1 MAFLREMH
9 GMRQFPLPGKILVI
23 GRDPS
28 CDIVVR
34 RDQTSSRH
42 AMILQSGDDFYVE
55 DLDSV
60 NGTYVNGQRI
70 RQRMRLKAGDRI
82 DVFGLSVQF
91 CDEPTQNDMTATL
104 LQPAGAVPS
113 GETPSAL
120 MMSTLDVKAEPQLT
134 VAPETKLR
142 AILEISQ
149 NLGSLLD
156 LKEVL
161 PKILESLFV
170 IFPQADRGF
179 ILLRDPKTG
188 QFVPRA
194 VRQRHPHGEG
204 QPDFSR
210 TIVKYA
216 LNTGRAVLS
225 ADAGRDERFDPSQSI
240 HRLQIRSIM
249 CAPMVSPS
257 GSPLGVLQIDTQD
270 KRNQFRQE
278 DLDVL
283 VSACTQAARA
293 VELAQLHEER
303 RDLEA
308 ARQIQNSFLP
318 DARPV
323 ATHLRF
329 FDYYAPAQHIS
340 GDYYDYIRLPGNR
353 LAVALGDVSG
363 KGVSAA
369 LLMAR
374 LSAAAR
380 FSLASE
386 PSVPAAVRQLNNLLT
401 RPGSEGRF
409 VTCVVAVLNL
419 DDFSM
424 TLVNAGHLPPL
435 RRRADGVVEEV
446 GDAIAGLPLGVF
458 DRPYEEMVVR
468 LELGDTMIF
477 YTDGVTEARNPQ
489 GELYGVDRLR
499 QVVTNAI
506 PDVEVLGTAI
516 LADVRRFAGDRPLGD
531 DLTIVCFGRVR

>member
-1 MAFLREMH
+1 MH
-9 GMRQFPLPGKILVI
+9 GTRRFPLTGKILVI
-23 GRDPS
+23 GRDPA

-34 RDQTSSRH
+34 REQTSSRH
-42 AMILQSGDDFYVE
+42 AMIVQSGDDYYVE

-70 RQRMRLKAGDRI
+70 RQRVHLKDGDRV
-82 DVFGLSVQF
+82 DLFGLSVLF
-91 CDEPTQNDMTATL
+91 CDEPASNDVTATL
-104 LQPAGAVPS
+104 LQPGSSLPGADQ
-113 GETPSAL
+113 PSAI
-120 MMSTLDVKAEPQLT
+120 MTTLDVKAEPQVT

-156 LKEVL
+156 LKAVL

-170 IFPQADRGF
+170 IFPHADRGF

-194 VRQRHPHGEG
+194 VRQRHQEANAEPE
-204 QPDFSR
+204 FSR

-249 CAPMVSPS
+249 CVPMVSGS
-257 GSPLGVLQIDTQD
+257 GAPLGVLQIDTQD

-308 ARQIQNSFLP
+308 ATQIQKSFLP
-318 DARPV
+318 DARPM
-323 ATHLRF
+323 AANLRF
-329 FDYYAPAQHIS
+329 FDYYAPAQHIG

-386 PSVPAAVRQLNNLLT
+386 ASVPAAVRQINNLLT
-401 RPGSEGRF
+401 RAGSEGRF
-409 VTCVVAVLNL
+409 VTCVVAVINL
-419 DDFSM
+419 DDYSI

-435 RRRADGVVEEV
+435 RRRASGVVEEV
-446 GDAIAGLPLGVF
+446 GDAIVGLPLGVV
-458 DRPYEEMVVR
+458 DRPYEEMVLP
-468 LELGDTMIF
+468 LERGDTLIF

-489 GELYGVDRLR
+489 GELYGIERLR
-499 QVVTNAI
+499 GVAANAA
-506 PDVEVLGTAI
+506 PDVEALGTAV
-516 LADVRRFAGDRPLGD
+516 LADVRHFAGERPLGD